1 MKILIDADG
10 CPVVDITIEV
20 AKKLGI
26 EVILMC
32 DTSHI
37 FNKQGIETI
46 ILSKGADSVDF
57 ALVNKVKKDDI
68 VVTQDYGLAAMVLA
82 KSGNPISQNG
92 KLYTSEN
99 IDQLLFT
106 RHISKKARNAGS
118 RMKGPKKRQKEDD
131 INFKDNLIKLINNLN
146 NSSM

>member
-1 MKILIDADG
+1 
-10 CPVVDITIEV
+10 
-20 AKKLGI
+20 
-26 EVILMC
+26 
-32 DTSHI
+32 
-37 FNKQGIETI
+37 
-46 ILSKGADSVDF
+46 
-57 ALVNKVKKDDI
+57 
-68 VVTQDYGLAAMVLA
+68 
-82 KSGNPISQNG
+82 NG

-131 INFKDNLIKLINNLN
+131 ISFKENLIKLINNLN